1 MPSGRFTIS
10 HIPYTVSHI
19 PYKPYPYPFPL
30 PALAAL
36 SRMIEGNMCFGNYAK
51 LPFWPT
57 EQQQLYSRCQWMWL
71 AIWCCNFPRHIHRI
85 VKLFFAANAF
95 ALHISPL
102 IIMAH
107 SSFRKRLIMLKRF
120 LALTAGWQNTT
131 RRPANFVWS
140 QQKFFFFNSEI
151 GSPSVFLIQMHSRK
165 HSEEI
170 WAAKIIAMN
179 FKIKANDFLFIF
191 EKPFLKN
198 WKIKRIQEF
207 V

>member
-1 MPSGRFTIS
+1 MCPQGALPYPI
-10 HIPYTVSHI
+10 YTVSHI

-140 QQKFFFFNSEI
+140 QQKFFFFSIPNS
-151 GSPSVFLIQMHSRK
+151 
-165 HSEEI
+165 
-170 WAAKIIAMN
+170 AAPR
-179 FKIKANDFLFIF
+179 FF
-191 EKPFLKN
+191 
-198 WKIKRIQEF
+198 
-207 V
+207 